1 MIKSHITVLNTLEP
15 EMIFVG
21 AICSSVFPETGMW
34 QICTIDR
41 VIPPTQEDEM
51 LMLETGDFRIL

>member
-1 MIKSHITVLNTLEP
+1 VIKSHITVLNTLEP

-41 VIPPTQEDEM
+41 VIPPT
-51 LMLETGDFRIL
+51 